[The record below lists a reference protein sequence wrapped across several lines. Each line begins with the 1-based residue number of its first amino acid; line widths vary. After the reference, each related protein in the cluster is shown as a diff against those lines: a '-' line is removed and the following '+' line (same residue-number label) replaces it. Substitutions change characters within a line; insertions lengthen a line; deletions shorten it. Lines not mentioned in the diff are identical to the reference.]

1 MVSISKEQHLD
12 MFLKM
17 QQIRDVDMKLNKLV
31 RRGFVQG
38 MTHFSVGEEAAAVGP
53 IAGLTDQD
61 IIFSHHRGHGHV
73 IAKGIDINGM
83 MAELAGKATG
93 TSKGR
98 GGSMHLANIEKGNF
112 GKASMPSFWSA
123 MANRAWNRRRSNITP
138 SDRPLSKARLTASL
152 AAMAAMSE

>member
-1 MVSISKEQHLD
+1 MGKKPVQLFAICEIMVYHCRELELFFGGLMVSISKEQHLD

-53 IAGLTDQD
+53 IAGLTEQD

-98 GGSMHLANIEKGNF
+98 GGSMHLANVEKGNF
-112 GKASMPSFWSA
+112 G
-123 MANRAWNRRRSNITP
+123 SNGIQVVVTP
-138 SDRPLSKARLTASL
+138 SQLVPL
-152 AAMAAMSE
+152 

>member
-1 MVSISKEQHLD
+1 
-12 MFLKM
+12 FLKM

-53 IAGLTDQD
+53 IASLTDQD

-93 TSKGR
+93 
-98 GGSMHLANIEKGNF
+98 
-112 GKASMPSFWSA
+112 
-123 MANRAWNRRRSNITP
+123 
-138 SDRPLSKARLTASL
+138 
-152 AAMAAMSE
+152 